1 MEHVKILVVRPN
13 EEPVVELLSG
23 DYRDIQKVVDG
34 LFQVVYYCEPDLLV
48 CNEEGKLIGLEPN
61 RIIYQ
66 DGEVIDVIHGTFFI
80 CADDE
85 EGDFKSLSDE
95 AIDFYKEKFALRH
108 VPSDWS
114 GINRQLM
121 EPFSMV
127 VPLEF

>member
-1 MEHVKILVVRPN
+1 MENVKILVVRPN
-13 EEPVVELLSG
+13 EEPVVERLSG

-34 LFQVVYYCEPDLLV
+34 CFQVVYYCEPDLLV

-66 DGEVIDVIHGTFFI
+66 GEEAIDVIHGTFFI

-85 EGDFKSLSDE
+85 EGDFESLSDE

-108 VPSDWS
+108 VPVDWS
-114 GINRQLM
+114 EVDRELM
-121 EPFSMV
+121 EPFARV
-127 VPLEF
+127 VPMEF